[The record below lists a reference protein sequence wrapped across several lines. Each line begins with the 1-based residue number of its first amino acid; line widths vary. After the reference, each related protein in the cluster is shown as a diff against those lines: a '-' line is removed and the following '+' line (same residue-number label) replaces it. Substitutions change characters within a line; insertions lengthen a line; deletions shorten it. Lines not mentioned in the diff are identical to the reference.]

1 MSGKKKWERDVE
13 LRRINVRAKAQQE
26 RERQEAAQNEQKQRQ
41 DESAAAARYAKQQ
54 ESYLSVHVRAM
65 EEQERLR
72 KSRNPAPLSMNQVP
86 PPEQAAAYQQTALA
100 PVVPQQPQ
108 RMVGLMDT
116 IGVQPPLSAFD
127 RATAE
132 EEAIKRGPHIQADPQ
147 PMNAHGLVLAEAEV
161 RPSLWGEEGSDYLPH
176 DLMFLKWGAHAAPP
190 NLRTPYRPPVDPP
203 AGPSWY
209 LQKGME
215 EAGLFC
221 STTVRTSGIPEL
233 IAETAPAAPNGV
245 KAAENGRLPQ
255 PNGADGPR
263 PPAIVDFSR
272 PPPGFQPAVAQF
284 AAPPPFFPLESLAF
298 NVPPPQIHPNGAP
311 PPLTGSNAV
320 PVAAFFAPPRTPPM
334 SVIVSGPP
342 PASTVGFDG
351 RSSPVALQPAPA
363 AFTSVEQA
371 IPSAALLTVI
381 NRPPM
386 DAQSA
391 ASIVPPVD
399 FSLPPPILHVSQ

>member
-1 MSGKKKWERDVE
+1 MSGKKLSPEEELEKQYRDYKAQFEQWKEKNRGAEQTEGYVKYVEQFERRGRGRWRT
-13 LRRINVRAKAQQE
+13 RRINVRAKAQQE

-41 DESAAAARYAKQQ
+41 DENAAAARYAKQQ
-54 ESYLSVHVRAM
+54 ESQS
-65 EEQERLR
+65 
-72 KSRNPAPLSMNQVP
+72 
-86 PPEQAAAYQQTALA
+86 ALP

-116 IGVQPPLSAFD
+116 IV
-127 RATAE
+127 
-132 EEAIKRGPHIQADPQ
+132 KRGPHIQADPQ
-147 PMNAHGLVLAEAEV
+147 PMNAQGLVLTEAEV
-161 RPSLWGEEGSDYLPH
+161 RPSLGGEEGSDYPPH
-176 DLMFLKWGAHAAPP
+176 DIIGARTPPPP
-190 NLRTPYRPPVDPP
+190 NLRTPYRPPVEPP

-221 STTVRTSGIPEL
+221 STTVRTSGVPEL
-233 IAETAPAAPNGV
+233 IAETAPAAPNG
-245 KAAENGRLPQ
+245 
-255 PNGADGPR
+255 
-263 PPAIVDFSR
+263 
-272 PPPGFQPAVAQF
+272 F
-284 AAPPPFFPLESLAF
+284 AAPPPFFPLEPLAF

-320 PVAAFFAPPRTPPM
+320 PVAAFFAPPRTPPPM
-334 SVIVSGPP
+334 S
-342 PASTVGFDG
+342 
-351 RSSPVALQPAPA
+351 PAPA

-386 DAQSA
+386 DAQPP
-391 ASIVPPVD
+391 ASVVPPVD